1 MGDPTLH
8 KGTNPPFDSGQST
21 SCALE
26 TEINKCLMAAV
37 CPVSWAQCWSSET
50 HSEPQPEDALELWPE
65 DALEMW
71 PEDAL
76 ELWPEDALDHMEL
89 RAFGKHQA
97 AHPTLSHPRGAAF
110 LVEASC
116 KIPERGGSTHPHPR
130 STSDLF

>member
-65 DALEMW
+65 DAL
-71 PEDAL
+71 
-76 ELWPEDALDHMEL
+76 DHMEL
-89 RAFGKHQA
+89 RAFGKHEA

-110 LVEASC
+110 LVEAS
-116 KIPERGGSTHPHPR
+116 
-130 STSDLF
+130 